1 MHATRMRT
9 INHENNV
16 VMLLLVHY
24 QRLEVLQKPTE
35 SEDVSKYTSIWKICT
50 DGKFSVKI
58 SGLTTLSVGV
68 WEKKRVLKP
77 WPEQMSQF
85 QVESTTLQCI
95 NSFIVFPAFF
105 HETVY

>member
-68 WEKKRVLKP
+68 WEKKK
-77 WPEQMSQF
+77 
-85 QVESTTLQCI
+85 STEA
-95 NSFIVFPAFF
+95 VA
-105 HETVY
+105 